1 MFRVSFLDYKAG
13 SCRDATQPQAVAGAR
28 VFCYFPLGGS
38 IPQHRTMYF
47 DSEIVERFM
56 RGFIAQA
63 SKCKK
68 RPQEV
73 MYYCKR
79 FKLYEECED
88 KYRRLDPV
96 KDCSER
102 NILSCKMQNILREFE
117 ELLLAKTVPRMR
129 KKDQDDEIDA
139 I

>member
-1 MFRVSFLDYKAG
+1 
-13 SCRDATQPQAVAGAR
+13 
-28 VFCYFPLGGS
+28 
-38 IPQHRTMYF
+38 MYF
-47 DSEIVERFM
+47 DSEIAEKYM
-56 RGFIAQA
+56 RAFIAQA
-63 SKCKK
+63 GKHKK

-73 MYYCKR
+73 VYYCKR

-102 NILSCKMQNILREFE
+102 NILSCRMQNILREFE
-117 ELLLAKTVPRMR
+117 ELRLTKATPRMR
-129 KKDQDDEIDA
+129 KKEREDEIDA